1 MPTWMLLA
9 LLSSAIVASI
19 NILDKLIVDRLTP
32 SIFFFAFWIGVY
44 DLVLGTV
51 LVSVVSV
58 VEFDRTALL
67 GGLLTGSVQAV
78 SLIFLLSAL
87 KRGMLSRVVPIWYL
101 YPLIVAIMA
110 AVFLDER
117 LSGVAWGA
125 VVLAVVGAGFVSW
138 YGGTAHQGFGNPK
151 PLFLALAAA
160 TIGAASIVMSKHF
173 LDGGGFW
180 QFYAGIILGFGVGML
195 LINLLLGESR
205 TAVFMVRNR
214 NFMAAVTLLVGLA
227 TVATII
233 QFGAINL
240 APDVSFVAAINA
252 IQPPLVFLYSLGL
265 AAMSP
270 KIFGSW
276 VIKGTLRPQITGISA
291 ITAAVGII
299 SFQ

>member
-9 LLSSAIVASI
+9 LVSSAIVASI
-19 NILDKLIVDRLTP
+19 NVLDKLIVDRLTP
-32 SIFFFAFWIGVY
+32 SIFFFAFWIGVF
-44 DLVLGTV
+44 DLVLGMV
-51 LVSVVSV
+51 LVSVVSS

-67 GGLLTGSVQAV
+67 GGLLTGSIQAV

-87 KRGMLSRVVPIWYL
+87 KRGTLARVVPIWYL

-117 LSGVAWGA
+117 LSGIAWGA

-138 YGGTAHQGFGNPK
+138 RGGTTHQGFGNPR
-151 PLFLALAAA
+151 PLFLALVAA
-160 TIGAASIVMSKHF
+160 TIGAASWVMSKHF

-180 QFYAGIILGFGVGML
+180 QFYAGMILGFGVGML
-195 LINLLLGESR
+195 VINFLLGETR
-205 TAVFMVRNR
+205 AAIVMVRNR
-214 NFMAAVTLLVGLA
+214 KFMASVTLLVGLA
-227 TVATII
+227 TVATIV

-252 IQPPLVFLYSLGL
+252 IQPSLVFLYTLGL

-270 KIFGSW
+270 TIFGSW
-276 VIKGTLRPQITGISA
+276 VIRGTLRPQITGISA
-291 ITAAVGII
+291 ITAAVVII